1 MHAISINL
9 GKEHWQTIKR
19 ILRYTKKMKLCVKE
33 GDLEIYG
40 YLDADFAKA
49 KTVENP
55 LMNTFFIRGYS
66 IMVK

>member
-1 MHAISINL
+1 
-9 GKEHWQTIKR
+9 
-19 ILRYTKKMKLCVKE
+19 MKLCVKE

-49 KTVENP
+49 ETVENP